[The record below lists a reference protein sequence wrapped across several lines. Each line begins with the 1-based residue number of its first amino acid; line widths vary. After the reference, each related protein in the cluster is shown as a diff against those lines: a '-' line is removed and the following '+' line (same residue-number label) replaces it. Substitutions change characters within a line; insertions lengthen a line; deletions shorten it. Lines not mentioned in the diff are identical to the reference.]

1 MDEKTKQNKI
11 NIGNLAFSI
20 VDQDIAEPYR
30 KLNPGWF
37 NVSDLYLAQLSRDLR
52 TFCAYIKDANV
63 KSGSTNGY
71 KQGGT
76 DCDDK

>member
-1 MDEKTKQNKI
+1 MDEKTKQNQI

-30 KLNPGWF
+30 KLSPGYF
-37 NVSDLYLAQLSRDLR
+37 NVHDLYLAQIARNLR

-63 KSGSTNGY
+63 KIGQANSY
-71 KQGGT
+71 EKGGT
-76 DCDDK
+76 NSDDE